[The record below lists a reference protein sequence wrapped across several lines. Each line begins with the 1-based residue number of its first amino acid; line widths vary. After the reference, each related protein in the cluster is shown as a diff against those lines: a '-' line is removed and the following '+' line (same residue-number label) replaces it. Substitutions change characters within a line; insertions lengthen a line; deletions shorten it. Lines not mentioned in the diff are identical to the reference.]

1 MNAGYGYIDGYINQ
15 LYEKV
20 IELLY
25 PQIIDVYT
33 DEILQ
38 GEDDINQLLKKNVNE
53 VMIKYGIIVPEDDK
67 YATFPAMRQPSSK
80 KIESLRKK
88 RLYWV
93 KNICDD
99 YAQEKSYYMEGDPA
113 GSKPQTTSLTP
124 YCFINF
130 ELKKGE
136 KNLEDLCEEYDSKF
150 TYWLNCTK
158 NRKFKNPE
166 QKAYFCDY
174 PYIRFYPK
182 EAKKNFYEI
191 DLENNVLYI
200 MQNYDLF
207 NFARMKPM
215 PVVKSGMFRE
225 SGKRN
230 TQLTYDFNKDDVEKY
245 MATFMTKIDRMEKN
259 TPYLENFS
267 TFLMDERG
275 AELLTYLVTRC
286 YRSYYQYGQAR
297 ADGNFGELVRVIYP
311 KVKKPSQKH
320 YVYTK
325 TYYINLGYL
334 AILVKKDN
342 GGVSRNPIFD
352 DVDFDPRKDVNEDLY
367 YSVSLSSMFTRNIIS
382 LNVSTII
389 TSTYNRLEGDIAKL
403 LYQDLKVDRLHDLMN
418 SNNREDVQHIYT
430 ISMLQFV
437 ARVTGRKVQ
446 RRNKYKNA
454 IQELKEKCILVKE
467 VDDLED
473 GFQITWLPLSETE
486 HEDVM
491 LRRIDVIDME
501 NLLESTEIVGG
512 KEFLSAGR
520 AALEIEN

>member
-1 MNAGYGYIDGYINQ
+1 MSVGYGYIDGYINQ
-15 LYEKV
+15 LYEKI

-25 PQIIDVYT
+25 PAIIEVYT
-33 DEILQ
+33 DGVLRE
-38 GEDDINQLLKKNVNE
+38 EDDINQLLKKNVNE
-53 VMIKYGIIVPEDDK
+53 LMIKYGIIVPEDDK
-67 YATFPAMRQPSSK
+67 YETFPAMRQPSSK

-99 YAQEKSYYMEGDPA
+99 YNQEKAHYLKGDPA
-113 GSKPQTTSLTP
+113 DSKLKTTTFTP
-124 YCFINF
+124 YCYIDL

-136 KNLEDLCEEYDSKF
+136 KTLEDLCSEYDSKF
-150 TYWLNCTK
+150 NYWLECAK
-158 NRKFKNPE
+158 SRKFKNPE

-182 EAKKNFYEI
+182 EAQKNFYEI

-200 MQNYDLF
+200 LQNYDLF
-207 NFARMKPM
+207 NFALMKPM
-215 PVVKSGMFRE
+215 PVVKSGMFKE
-225 SGKRN
+225 SGKRS
-230 TQLTYDFNKDDVEKY
+230 TQLTYDFDRDDVENY
-245 MATFMTKIDRMEKN
+245 MATYMTEVERMEKN

-267 TFLMDERG
+267 PFMMDERG
-275 AELLTYLVTRC
+275 AELFTYLVTKC

-297 ADGNFGELVRVIYP
+297 ADGNFGELVRIVYP

-320 YVYTK
+320 YLYTK

-334 AILVKKDN
+334 AIFFKKDN
-342 GGVSRNPIFD
+342 GSVSRKPIFD

-367 YSVSLSSMFTRNIIS
+367 YSVSLSGMFTKNIIS

-389 TSTYNRLEGDIAKL
+389 TSTYNRIDSDIAKL

-418 SNNREDVQHIYT
+418 SNNRADVQHIYT

-454 IQELKEKCILVKE
+454 LHELKEKSILVKE

-491 LRRIDVIDME
+491 LRSIDVIDME
-501 NLLESTEIVGG
+501 NLLEGTEIVTGS
-512 KEFLSAGR
+512 EFLSKGIG
-520 AALEIEN
+520 IEN